1 MSTSNYPNTRSRSL
15 LALFP
20 AVTEE
25 DIQSQLL
32 KENAQDHGSDSSSS
46 LSDPPS
52 NHQCPAVS
60 ASSSSDASNNPDF
73 NPTTPQSSTHVLPIE
88 RELGLTCI
96 QADKLH
102 RVMRSTMANA
112 GLLGN
117 MNFRADNENVLAPII
132 ATVRE
137 ELGFLNERIGKGKGN
152 ETLKVGTSRLEELL
166 KARAKILNDNEKH
179 NRYMARTGRFGKR
192 RSGIANVRESMAEQV
207 DDLPE
212 APVSVSTTSG
222 KLDLDATPV
231 PGPEILHGN
240 APEPLKGQDQEAPS
254 SPMQLDPPSPPATTT
269 LTPTPNHPSAFIIR
283 TLNSSSGAAV
293 LPLQI
298 STPNHSGLSFDIF
311 IRLVSEQVGFN
322 VHGRLSALLPRSH
335 RAVPIDTLVKVHG
348 VEVWM
353 SVLQAWENSRRGT
366 GEFVVE

>member
-1 MSTSNYPNTRSRSL
+1 MSTSSYPNTRSRSL

-32 KENAQDHGSDSSSS
+32 KQKAQDHGSDSSPS

-60 ASSSSDASNNPDF
+60 ASSSSDASKDPDF
-73 NPTTPQSSTHVLPIE
+73 IPTTPQPSTRVLAIE
-88 RELGLTCI
+88 RELGLTCV

-102 RVMRSTMANA
+102 HVMRSTMANA

-117 MNFRADNENVLAPII
+117 MNFRADDENVLAPII

-179 NRYMARTGRFGKR
+179 NRYMARTGRVGKR

-212 APVSVSTTSG
+212 APVSVSAASR

-254 SPMQLDPPSPPATTT
+254 SPLQLYPPSPPATP
-269 LTPTPNHPSAFIIR
+269 TPTPNHPSAFIIR

-293 LPLQI
+293 LPLQF

-322 VHGRLSALLPRSH
+322 VYGRLSALLPRSH
-335 RAVPIDTLVKVHG
+335 RAVPIDTLVKVRG
-348 VEVWM
+348 EQVWM